1 MDYEKVIEQINEYE
15 VLYSLG
21 MKQDANRVMQDLCN
35 WLESTSPEETD
46 ILLKQ
51 RITDICE
58 TETLVFLFKRG
69 NGQLP
74 FQLKQM
80 IQKWLYPRCQRSKM
94 PELRWFYQIFKY
106 DLNNSEYAYSFLD
119 SAYTQSV
126 DDPKT
131 QELVFERNLD
141 SLEYGMHELPIGLLI
156 SDKEAQIIFQQCDA
170 IIQRGYAPM
179 SMIERYSASKQ
190 EYNDYINLKD
200 C

>member
-1 MDYEKVIEQINEYE
+1 
-15 VLYSLG
+15 
-21 MKQDANRVMQDLCN
+21 
-35 WLESTSPEETD
+35 
-46 ILLKQ
+46 
-51 RITDICE
+51 
-58 TETLVFLFKRG
+58 
-69 NGQLP
+69 
-74 FQLKQM
+74 
-80 IQKWLYPRCQRSKM
+80 M

>member
-51 RITDICE
+51 LITDICE

-94 PELRWFYQIFKY
+94 HLLKMQ
-106 DLNNSEYAYSFLD
+106 SE
-119 SAYTQSV
+119 
-126 DDPKT
+126 K
-131 QELVFERNLD
+131 EKGNE
-141 SLEYGMHELPIGLLI
+141 SL
-156 SDKEAQIIFQQCDA
+156 K
-170 IIQRGYAPM
+170 
-179 SMIERYSASKQ
+179 
-190 EYNDYINLKD
+190 
-200 C
+200 